1 MKKII
6 SPIIILL
13 LAVNSF
19 AQVKNTVTKSA
30 ITFEIKNLGLNTG
43 GSLGGLQTTIQF
55 DPANLTSSSIEAS
68 VDVNAINTGSD
79 TKDTHLKSADFFDV
93 ARFPKITMKSV
104 SFKHK
109 SGNNYTGVFNLTMKD
124 HSKTIQV
131 PFTYAETATSGSFK
145 GSFRLNRI
153 DFGVGEKSMIMAS
166 DVTVNIEVEIAKG

>member
-6 SPIIILL
+6 APIIILL

-30 ITFEIKNLGLNTG
+30 ITFQIKNLGLNTG

-55 DPANLTSSSIEAS
+55 DPANLATSSIEAS

-79 TKDTHLKSADFFDV
+79 TKDAHLKSADFFDV
-93 ARFPKITMKSV
+93 ARFSKITMKSV

-109 SGNNYTGVFNLTMKD
+109 SGNNYTGVFNLIIKD
-124 HSKTIQV
+124 HSKTIVV
-131 PFTYAETATSGSFK
+131 PFTYIEVGESGSFK
-145 GSFRLNRI
+145 GSFKLDRT
-153 DFGVGEKSMIMAS
+153 DYGVGEKSMILSS
-166 DVTVNIEVEIAKG
+166 DVTVNIEVDMAKG

>member
-6 SPIIILL
+6 APIILL
-13 LAVNSF
+13 LLAINAI

-43 GSLGGLQTTIQF
+43 GSLGALQTTIQF
-55 DPANLTSSSIEAS
+55 DPANLATSSIEAS
-68 VDVNAINTGSD
+68 VEVNAINTGSE

-109 SGNNYTGVFNLTMKD
+109 SGNNYTGVFNLTIKD

-131 PFTYAETATSGSFK
+131 PFIYTETGASGSFK
-145 GSFRLNRI
+145 GSFKLNRT
-153 DFGVGEKSMIMAS
+153 DYGVGEKSMILSS